1 MRSTRSAPSSGTAGR
16 GNFNPR
22 TAERRATTRAGLLKA
37 ARTVFERD
45 GFHDARLSDI
55 VKRAHVSI
63 GTFYNYY
70 PSKIAIFRD
79 LMSLVSADLV
89 SQAET
94 NSPHEDDP
102 VGRIEAA
109 NRAYVQGY
117 RRHAKLMRLLYEM
130 AERDEEIL
138 TLRRDM
144 RSTFELR
151 ISRAIR
157 QWQKAGLA
165 WPDLDPVYAAN
176 ALAYMVDRFLHEWSL
191 LNLDYDEDTVVYTLN
206 RLWARGLGLE
216 RKGPAATPL
225 DSQN

>member
-1 MRSTRSAPSSGTAGR
+1 
-16 GNFNPR
+16 
-22 TAERRATTRAGLLKA
+22 
-37 ARTVFERD
+37 VFERD
-45 GFHDARLSDI
+45 GFYDARLSDI
-55 VKRAHVSI
+55 VKQARVSV

-79 LMSLVSADLV
+79 LMSTVSADLV
-89 SQAET
+89 RHAEPATPQA
-94 NSPHEDDP
+94 DDP
-102 VGRIEAA
+102 VARIEAA

-117 RRHAKLMRLLYEM
+117 RRHAKLMRLLHEM
-130 AERDEEIL
+130 TERDEEIL
-138 TLRRDM
+138 ALRREM
-144 RSTFELR
+144 RSAFELR

-191 LNLDYDEDTVVYTLN
+191 LNLDYDEDAVVYTLN

-216 RKGPAATPL
+216 RPDAKPRRRSL
-225 DSQN
+225 